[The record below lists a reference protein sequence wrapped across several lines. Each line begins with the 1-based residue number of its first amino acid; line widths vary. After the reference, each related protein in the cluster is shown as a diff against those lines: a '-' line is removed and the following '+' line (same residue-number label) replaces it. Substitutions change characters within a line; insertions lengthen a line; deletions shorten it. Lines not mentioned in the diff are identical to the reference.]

1 MNQQNRTRRVLIVD
15 DDDDFRTSV
24 AMVLE
29 EEGWN
34 VREARH
40 GAEAL
45 DVLREWHP
53 SVMMLDWRM
62 PVMDG
67 GETLKHLRQRA
78 RRPPVVLVTASA
90 QVEELATKHRVRFH
104 IGKPFEVDRLLD
116 VLDQAHRAA

>member
-1 MNQQNRTRRVLIVD
+1 VKSRPRRILVVD
-15 DDDDFRTSV
+15 DDDDLRSSV

-29 EEGWN
+29 EEGWE

-45 DVLREWHP
+45 DLLREWHP

-67 GETLKHLRQRA
+67 GEVLTRLDGHPG
-78 RRPPVVLVTASA
+78 RPRVVLVTASA
-90 QVEELATKHRVRFH
+90 YVRELAARHGLRFH
-104 IGKPFEVDRLLD
+104 VGKPFGVDELLA
-116 VLDQAHRAA
+116 VLDEAHGAA